1 MKRYINIYIA
11 LLKINLASLIIYRAN
26 FINSLLSSVS
36 WGIFSIL
43 SILLL
48 TSKTTQVYSW
58 SQGEIILLTAMY
70 SIFIGIFH
78 TIFTRNIEKIPE
90 LVDRGY
96 FDLILTKPVDSQFL
110 SSVRYFN
117 YTSLSRIVVG
127 IIALVLILIKY
138 NISFSIANL
147 PIYIV
152 LSIFGLGILYN
163 IWFIITTLSFWFTQ
177 LNNIHQLMFSIANI
191 GRFPPEAFS
200 QIMGYTFLFIL
211 PITLIVISPVKA
223 LTNNLNLYD
232 ILAPLL
238 FFVGLSFIARKFWL
252 YGLKHYTSAGG

>member
-1 MKRYINIYIA
+1 MKRYLNIYIA

-26 FINSLLSSVS
+26 FINSLISSVS
-36 WGIFSIL
+36 WGVFSIL

-78 TIFTRNIEKIPE
+78 TIFSRNIEKIPE

-96 FDLILTKPVDSQFL
+96 FDLILIKPVDSQFL

-117 YTSLSRIVVG
+117 YTSISRVVVG
-127 IIALVLILIKY
+127 IIALIFILVKY
-138 NISFSIANL
+138 NISFSMSNL
-147 PIYIV
+147 PIYII

-163 IWFIITTLSFWFTQ
+163 IWFMITTLSFWFTQ
-177 LNNIHQLMFSIANI
+177 LNNIHQLMFTIANI
-191 GRFPPEAFS
+191 SRFPPEAFS
-200 QIMGYTFLFIL
+200 KIMGYTFLFIL
-211 PITLIVISPVKA
+211 PITLIIVSPVKA
-223 LTNNLNLYD
+223 LTDTLSLYD
-232 ILAPLL
+232 VIAPFVFFICLTILT
-238 FFVGLSFIARKFWL
+238 RKFWL
-252 YGLKHYTSAGG
+252 YGLKHYGSAGG